1 MADQSR
7 KYRPGMIVFRE
18 GESGD
23 YACLVKSGN
32 IELLKLATP
41 ELPPF
46 ATLGTGQMFGEL
58 ALLDG
63 SPRMATARAS
73 AAGEVELVIV
83 DRARFVSKIS
93 NLTPTH
99 RELFEFFAGFIRE
112 TPIWTKPLPM
122 AEVPPLDSRA
132 VRISQLIPAIE
143 SSDRMKTGDMF
154 IDVMVK
160 MLVHYAK
167 RRLPPPAAPGA

>member
-1 MADQSR
+1 MSDQSR

-23 YACLVKSGN
+23 YACLVKSGQ

-41 ELPPF
+41 EVPPF
-46 ATLGTGQMFGEL
+46 ATLAQGQMFGEL

-73 AAGEVELVIV
+73 AAGEVELIIV
-83 DRARFVSKIS
+83 DRTKFLSKIK
-93 NLTPTH
+93 NLSPTH

-112 TPIWTKPLPM
+112 TPIWSKPKPLT
-122 AEVPPLDSRA
+122 EVPPLDARA
-132 VRISQLIPAIE
+132 QRIVQLIPAIE
-143 SSDRMKTGDMF
+143 NSDRMKTGDVF